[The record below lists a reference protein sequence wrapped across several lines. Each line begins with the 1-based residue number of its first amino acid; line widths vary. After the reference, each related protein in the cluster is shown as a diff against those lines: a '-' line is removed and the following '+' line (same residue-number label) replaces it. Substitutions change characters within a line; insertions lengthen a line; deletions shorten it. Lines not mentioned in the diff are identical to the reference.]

1 MATRGQRIGIWII
14 AAFMLVG
21 TIGSFIAIVLANSNQ
36 QSDKERAQTEYAAY
50 QKEAAEYQTKVD
62 AQAAVLSKQ
71 YFDTFNAYASK
82 PAAFESESVTELK
95 TEDLVVGTGNDITAD
110 SSFSAYYLGWN
121 PSGKVFD
128 GSINEDK
135 TSLKAP
141 LAVTPGGV
149 IDGWTQGTA
158 GMKVGGIRELTIP
171 AALAYGETGSGEDIP
186 ANTPIKF
193 IVMVIPTPEAIA
205 QPQPSQR
212 LIEYYNQGLIQ

>member
-128 GSINEDK
+128 GS
-135 TSLKAP
+135 
-141 LAVTPGGV
+141 PGGV